1 MPRHGV
7 PSPTGCARSATG
19 DAAYLCAVA
28 LYLVRHGRPNV
39 DPAVP
44 ASTWVLD
51 PEHEH
56 LVADL
61 AARAPWLV
69 DAVWFTS
76 PEPKA
81 ARTAFLL
88 AGREVPIVED
98 LREHERSGT
107 TWVPDFT
114 DAVGEA
120 FASPYSEVRQGWE
133 PIIRTRSRVV
143 TAVRKILVEHPGR
156 DVVLVGHGTAWTLL
170 AALLAGTEPDLER
183 WRNLAMPDVITVEKT
198 TLLEPAHD
206 APAEAWHEH
215 LWDRLSADA
224 QGHQPW
230 AIPLVG
236 RLRDDSL
243 IGALFPVF
251 SHSVLHLRTGHRYD
265 DDARLIAMV
274 SAVEDERYAALV
286 PANGE
291 VFGAWGEYFPW
302 PRYRNVDATVDAL
315 REGLAT
321 RETRDPVAHEWTL
334 HDIVGDIVARLEATA
349 IDAGGLLG
357 KIVISKRHPLAGAVE
372 AARATPHTRPE
383 HTDIPET
390 WNQVDPTLLTQL
402 TLRSAFGTNLGA
414 TVLRVY
420 EDRAWWA
427 PESGSPLAPANKGR

>member
-1 MPRHGV
+1 M
-7 PSPTGCARSATG
+7 T
-19 DAAYLCAVA
+19 

-61 AARAPWLV
+61 AARAPWPD

-98 LREHERSGT
+98 LREHDRTDT
-107 TWVPDFT
+107 TWVPDFA

-120 FASPYSEVRQGWE
+120 FARPYSEVCQGWE

-143 TAVRKILVEHPGR
+143 TAARKILAEHPGR

-170 AALLAGTEPDLER
+170 AAVLAGTEPDLER
-183 WRNLAMPDVITVEKT
+183 WRSLAMPDVITVEKT
-198 TLLEPAHD
+198 TLLEPAGD

-224 QGHQPW
+224 QRHEPW

-236 RLRDDSL
+236 RLRGDSL
-243 IGALFPVF
+243 VGALFPVF
-251 SHSVLHLRTGHRYD
+251 SHSVLHLRTGHRWYD

-274 SAVEDERYAALV
+274 SPVEDERYAALV
-286 PANGE
+286 PANDE
-291 VFGAWGEYFPW
+291 VFGAWGECFPW
-302 PRYRNVDATVDAL
+302 PHYRNVNATVDAL

-321 RETRDPVAHEWTL
+321 RETREPVVHVWTL
-334 HDIVGDIVARLEATA
+334 HDIVGDTVARLEVTA
-349 IDAGGLLG
+349 IDTAGLLG
-357 KIVISKRHPLAGAVE
+357 KIVIEKQHPLAGAVE

-383 HTDIPET
+383 HSDIPET
-390 WNQVDPTLLTQL
+390 WIQVDPKSLAQL
-402 TLRSAFGTNLGA
+402 TLRSESGTNLGA

-420 EDRAWWA
+420 EDRVWWA
-427 PESGSPLAPANKGR
+427 PESGLSPAPVTGDIMQRGKSQALRSWEAAAHGADGG

>member
-1 MPRHGV
+1 MRGAPG
-7 PSPTGCARSATG
+7 G
-19 DAAYLCAVA
+19 AAYPCVVV

-39 DPAVP
+39 DRTVP

-61 AARAPWLV
+61 AARAPWPD

-81 ARTAFLL
+81 VRTAFLL
-88 AGREVPIVED
+88 AGREVPVAED
-98 LREHERSGT
+98 LREHDRGGT
-107 TWVPDFT
+107 TWVPDFADT
-114 DAVGEA
+114 VGEA
-120 FASPYSEVRQGWE
+120 FARPYSEVRPGWE

-143 TAVRKILVEHPGR
+143 TAVRKILTEHPGR

-170 AALLAGTEPDLER
+170 AAALTGTEPDLER
-183 WRNLAMPDVITVEKT
+183 WRNLAMPDVIIVEKT
-198 TLLEPAHD
+198 TLLEPARD
-206 APAEAWHEH
+206 APAEVWHEH

-224 QGHQPW
+224 HRQEQW

-265 DDARLIAMV
+265 DAQLIAMV
-274 SAVEDERYAALV
+274 RPVEDERYAALA

-302 PRYRNVDATVDAL
+302 PHYQNVDATVDAL
-315 REGLAT
+315 QQGLAT
-321 RETRDPVAHEWTL
+321 RETRKPVTHEWTL
-334 HDIVGDIVARLEATA
+334 HDTGGDTVARLQVTA
-349 IDAGGLLG
+349 IDTGGLLG
-357 KIVISKRHPLAGAVE
+357 KIVFEKQQTLAEAVA
-372 AARATPHTRPE
+372 AARAAPPARPE
-383 HTDIPET
+383 HSDIPET
-390 WNQVDPTLLTQL
+390 WNQVDPKPLTQL
-402 TLRSAFGTNLGA
+402 TPRTETGTDIGA
-414 TVLRVY
+414 IVLRVY
-420 EDRAWWA
+420 EDRVWWA
-427 PESGSPLAPANKGR
+427 PESGSSLA

>member
-1 MPRHGV
+1 M
-7 PSPTGCARSATG
+7 
-19 DAAYLCAVA
+19 
-28 LYLVRHGRPNV
+28 VRHGQPTV
-39 DPAVP
+39 DPTVP

-61 AARAPWLV
+61 AARAPWPDDALV
-69 DAVWFTS
+69 FTS

-81 ARTAFLL
+81 ARTAFIL
-88 AGREVPIVED
+88 AGREVSTVED
-98 LREHERSGT
+98 LREHDRSGT
-107 TWVPDFT
+107 TWVSDFA

-120 FASPYSEVRQGWE
+120 FASPYSEVRHGWE
-133 PIIRTRSRVV
+133 PISRTRSRVV
-143 TAVRKILVEHPGR
+143 TAARKILAEHPGC

-170 AALLAGTEPDLER
+170 AAELAGTEPDLER

-198 TLLEPAHD
+198 TLLEPARD

-215 LWDRLSADA
+215 LWDRLSAEA
-224 QGHQPW
+224 QRREQW

-265 DDARLIAMV
+265 DDAQLIAMV
-274 SAVEDERYAALV
+274 NQVENERYAALA

-291 VFGAWGEYFPW
+291 MFGAWGEFFPW
-302 PRYRNVDATVDAL
+302 PRYCTVDATVDAL

-321 RETRDPVAHEWTL
+321 RETREPVTHEWTL
-334 HDIVGDIVARLEATA
+334 HDTVGDTVARLKTTE
-349 IDAGGLLG
+349 IDTGGLLG
-357 KIVISKRHPLAGAVE
+357 TIAIEKQQPLAAAVA
-372 AARATPHTRPE
+372 AARAAPHSQPE
-383 HTDIPET
+383 CADVPET
-390 WNQVDPTLLTQL
+390 WNRVDPKPLAQL
-402 TLRSAFGTNLGA
+402 TLRSETGAALGA
-414 TVLRVY
+414 IVLRVY

-427 PESGSPLAPANKGR
+427 PETVDVHSA

>member
-1 MPRHGV
+1 MRGAQGGTTYP
-7 PSPTGCARSATG
+7 
-19 DAAYLCAVA
+19 CAVA

-61 AARAPWLV
+61 AGRAPWPD

-88 AGREVPIVED
+88 AGREVPIVQD
-98 LREHERSGT
+98 LREHDRTDT
-107 TWVPDFT
+107 TWVPDFA

-120 FASPYSEVRQGWE
+120 FARPYSEVRQGWE

-143 TAVRKILVEHPGR
+143 TAARKLLAEHPGR

-170 AALLAGTEPDLER
+170 AAVLAGTEPDLER
-183 WRNLAMPDVITVEKT
+183 WRVLAMPDVITVEKT
-198 TLLEPAHD
+198 TLLEPARD

-224 QGHQPW
+224 QRHEPW
-230 AIPLVG
+230 AIPLVD

-265 DDARLIAMV
+265 DDAQLIAMV
-274 SAVEDERYAALV
+274 RPVEDEQYAALA

-302 PRYRNVDATVDAL
+302 PHYRNVDATVDAL
-315 REGLAT
+315 QQGLAT
-321 RETRDPVAHEWTL
+321 RETRKPVTHEWTL
-334 HDIVGDIVARLEATA
+334 HDTGGDTVARLQVTA
-349 IDAGGLLG
+349 IDTGGLLG
-357 KIVISKRHPLAGAVE
+357 KIVFEKQQTLAEAVA
-372 AARATPHTRPE
+372 AARATPHARPE
-383 HTDIPET
+383 HADIPET
-390 WNQVDPTLLTQL
+390 WTQVDPKPLAQL
-402 TLRSAFGTNLGA
+402 TLRSESGTDLGVK
-414 TVLRVY
+414 VLRVY
-420 EDRAWWA
+420 EDRVWWA
-427 PESGSPLAPANKGR
+427 PESGSSLAPRGPEGSLAQAR

>member
-1 MPRHGV
+1 M
-7 PSPTGCARSATG
+7 T
-19 DAAYLCAVA
+19 

-51 PEHEH
+51 PEREH

-61 AARAPWLV
+61 AARAPWPAG
-69 DAVWFTS
+69 AVWFTS

-98 LREHERSGT
+98 LREHERIGT
-107 TWVPDFT
+107 TWLPDFVE
-114 DAVGEA
+114 AVGEA
-120 FASPYSEVRQGWE
+120 FASPYSEVRPGWE
-133 PIIRTRSRVV
+133 LMIRTRSRVV
-143 TAVRKILVEHPGR
+143 TAVRKILAEHPGR

-170 AALLAGTEPDLER
+170 TAVLAGTEPDLER

-224 QGHQPW
+224 QRRQPW

-236 RLRDDSL
+236 RLRDDSM
-243 IGALFPVF
+243 ISALFPVF

-265 DDARLIAMV
+265 DDAQLIAMV
-274 SAVEDERYAALV
+274 SPVEDERYAALV

-291 VFGAWGEYFPW
+291 VFGAWGEYLPW
-302 PRYRNVDATVDAL
+302 PHYRNVDATVDAL

-321 RETRDPVAHEWTL
+321 REIREPVAHEWTL
-334 HDIVGDIVARLEATA
+334 QDTVGDTVARLEVTA
-349 IDAGGLLG
+349 IDTAGLLG
-357 KIVISKRHPLAGAVE
+357 KIVIEKQHPLAGAVE
-372 AARATPHTRPE
+372 AAGATPHARPE
-383 HTDIPET
+383 HADIPET
-390 WNQVDPTLLTQL
+390 WTQVNPKPLAQL
-402 TLRSAFGTNLGA
+402 TLRSASGTDLGVP
-414 TVLRVY
+414 VLRVY
-420 EDRAWWA
+420 EDRVWWA
-427 PESGSPLAPANKGR
+427 PESGSGVP